1 MILTKIKEIQ
11 NDLKEISI
19 KIIISFF
26 IILFFQII
34 LLFISFFYDNNWLR
48 YQIIGTIF
56 GSTEAFIN
64 LFLLGISMYML
75 MIKNSS
81 RLMMI
86 LPIAGFIGMC
96 LSAFFFSYNFLEGI
110 LGFAVGLSFP
120 IIFFC
125 FIVFI

>member
-1 MILTKIKEIQ
+1 MIKTKEIQ

-26 IILFFQII
+26 IILFFQITM
-34 LLFISFFYDNNWLR
+34 LFISCFYDYNWLKN
-48 YQIIGTIF
+48 QIIGTIL
-56 GSTEAFIN
+56 GSLEAFIN
-64 LFLLGISMYML
+64 LFLLGISIYML

-81 RLMMI
+81 RLFLI

-96 LSAFFFSYNFLEGI
+96 LSAYFCSYNFLEGI

-125 FIVFI
+125 FVIFI